1 VASALSVFA
10 APVRVLN
17 TDFPD
22 PSLIRSDNGWYS
34 FATAGN
40 GVQVQVATS
49 SDFKTWELL
58 KGHDAIPGPFP
69 DWTKKDNPQVW
80 APDVIKRV
88 CCFLSFVKKQMAKL
102 RLTMCQDDGKFVMYF
117 SALTSKDTSAHCIG
131 TATSTSI
138 KGPYTPNDKP
148 LVCPLDKNGAI
159 DAVGFQDDD
168 GTRYVIYKTEDADT
182 TIYLQPLKSDGITPN
197 GDTTTL
203 LKKEPEDG
211 ILVEAPSLVKKDG
224 TYYLTF
230 SSHRFDSPDYDAK
243 YATAKNVAGPYTRQ
257 GRILKTGDQTNN
269 GTVTSPGGA
278 DFSGD
283 GKMIVF
289 HAHRNGEDVSQ
300 GRAMY
305 RADISLSGG
314 KITIN

>member
-1 VASALSVFA
+1 MSIRGISLFAASALSVFA

-17 TDFPD
+17 VDFPD
-22 PSLIRSDNGWYS
+22 PSLIKADDGWYS

-69 DWTKKDNPQVW
+69 DWTKKEGPEVW
-80 APDVIKRV
+80 APDVIKR
-88 CCFLSFVKKQMAKL
+88 
-102 RLTMCQDDGKFVMYF
+102 DDGKFVMYF

-131 TATSTSI
+131 TATATSI

-148 LVCPLDKNGAI
+148 FVCPLDKGGAI

-168 GTRYVIYKTEDADT
+168 GTRYVIYKTEDAET
-182 TIYLQPLKSDGITPN
+182 TIHLQPVKSDGITPN
-197 GDTTTL
+197 GNTTAL
-203 LKKEPEDG
+203 LQKEPEDG
-211 ILVEAPSLVKKDG
+211 ILVEAPSLVKNEG

-257 GRILKTGDQTNN
+257 GQILKSGDKTDN
-269 GTVTSPGGA
+269 GTLTSPGGA
-278 DFSGD
+278 DFSED
-283 GKMIVF
+283 GKKIVF

-305 RADISLSGG
+305 RADVSLDGG
-314 KITIN
+314 EITIN